1 MLSLIALIF
10 AVFYTGIA
18 LYHRLD
24 RENKEDRIL
33 VLSTIMALSTYF
45 IHAFLNN
52 YMDTDKAAVPIWGI
66 CAMWLV
72 YESELSAIGQSKA
85 TD

>member
-1 MLSLIALIF
+1 
-10 AVFYTGIA
+10 
-18 LYHRLD
+18 
-24 RENKEDRIL
+24 
-33 VLSTIMALSTYF
+33 MALSTYF

-72 YESELSAIGQSKA
+72 YERELSSIGQSKA
-85 TD
+85 MD